1 VISFEDALPIGLESL
16 NEIFYL
22 SVHDDVKTQTITNGL
37 NRHLPEGLHILS
49 CHLAPTKSSNNT
61 FGPVIYMAT
70 SQNGFFDEEKMNHF
84 KKMSEFIVARFNRKG
99 KTKKINLKEMVI
111 NLTLLAPNQLRM
123 TLRSEPG
130 QTVRPFEVLEK
141 VFGLSRLEIKQAAV
155 VKL

>member
-1 VISFEDALPIGLESL
+1 
-16 NEIFYL
+16 
-22 SVHDDVKTQTITNGL
+22 
-37 NRHLPEGLHILS
+37 
-49 CHLAPTKSSNNT
+49 NT
-61 FGPVIYMAT
+61 FEPVIYMAT

-84 KKMSEFIVARFNRKG
+84 NKMSEFIVTRLNRKG

-111 NLTLLAPNQLRM
+111 NLTLLAPSQLKM

-141 VFGLSRLEIKQAAV
+141 VFGLSKVEIKQAAV